1 MKSVMLG
8 MSGGVDSSAAAVMLL
23 EQGFEVSGVTLIL
36 KDGEQTLRDVESARN
51 VADALGIEH
60 HTVDLREK
68 FSNEVIAN
76 FASEYKSGRT
86 PNPCCVCNMKIKFGA
101 MLDFALE
108 NGADGIATGHYAKL
122 KKDEES
128 GKTLLMRSEGPKDQ
142 SYFLYG
148 LNEFQLSHSIFPLEN
163 AGSKDEIRA
172 ICAAKGLSVASRGD
186 SQEICFVPDDDYVSF
201 LSAMGVESEAG
212 DFLDMQGNV
221 IGRHEGIIRYTVGQR
236 KGLGAFGKPMF
247 VTSINAEKNSVILGE
262 NGSQYSKGL
271 IADSLNLIS
280 IDSLDAPL
288 RAQVKIRFRAKEQWA
303 TVTPVDGG
311 RVEVVF
317 DEPQRSVTPGQAAVF
332 YDGDTVIGGARI
344 ISQIG

>member
-76 FASEYKSGRT
+76 FASEYKRGRT

-128 GKTLLMRSEGPKDQ
+128 GKTYQFITNNFRVAASSIAEIYKQRWQIELFFQMDQ
-142 SYFLYG
+142 A
-148 LNEFQLSHSIFPLEN
+148 EFEDKKLSRH
-163 AGSKDEIRA
+163 KRKRCD
-172 ICAAKGLSVASRGD
+172 VANLGGND
-186 SQEICFVPDDDYVSF
+186 P
-201 LSAMGVESEAG
+201 LSA
-212 DFLDMQGNV
+212 DCL
-221 IGRHEGIIRYTVGQR
+221 
-236 KGLGAFGKPMF
+236 
-247 VTSINAEKNSVILGE
+247 
-262 NGSQYSKGL
+262 
-271 IADSLNLIS
+271 
-280 IDSLDAPL
+280 
-288 RAQVKIRFRAKEQWA
+288 
-303 TVTPVDGG
+303 
-311 RVEVVF
+311 
-317 DEPQRSVTPGQAAVF
+317 
-332 YDGDTVIGGARI
+332 
-344 ISQIG
+344 SQISAWVQVGNDGADQPYS